1 MIPLWP
7 RILPIW
13 NAKHRQ
19 NPVTV
24 RGHGVPVY
32 CNRLAVQGWLWGLK
46 HCMGGKSLVRW
57 NEGEKSK
64 ETKEKKGGT
73 EKAFSCG
80 RSIL

>member
-1 MIPLWP
+1 MG
-7 RILPIW
+7 LPHLFV
-13 NAKHRQ
+13 NAAGRAQ
-19 NPVTV
+19 
-24 RGHGVPVY
+24 RR
-32 CNRLAVQGWLWGLK
+32 CERLAVQGWLWGLK

-73 EKAFSCG
+73 EKAFSYG

>member
-1 MIPLWP
+1 MAADFADLECEAS
-7 RILPIW
+7 
-13 NAKHRQ
+13 AKSCYSARAWS
-19 NPVTV
+19 
-24 RGHGVPVY
+24 GVPVY

-46 HCMGGKSLVRW
+46 RCMGGKSLVRW

-73 EKAFSCG
+73 ERAFSCG